1 MMTLPGAPQFSHF
14 GDYAVNIAK
23 VERP

>member
-1 MMTLPGAPQFSHF
+1 MTLPGAPQFSHF